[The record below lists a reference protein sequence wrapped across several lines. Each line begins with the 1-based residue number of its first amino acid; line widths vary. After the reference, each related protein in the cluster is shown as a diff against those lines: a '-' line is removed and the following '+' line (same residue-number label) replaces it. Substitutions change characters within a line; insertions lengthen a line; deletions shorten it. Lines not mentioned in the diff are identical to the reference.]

1 MGLYMCVCSCMTQRL
16 VLEKNLGY
24 FAGWGLLPFWS
35 GQEQIGDPLSSAL
48 RLALLWAFIHVF

>member
-24 FAGWGLLPFWS
+24 FAGG
-35 GQEQIGDPLSSAL
+35 GSA
-48 RLALLWAFIHVF
+48 AFLEWTRADW